1 MSIDLKNW
9 VKYIGNQTIP
19 VFNETIQA
27 VLSLTMDEKS
37 SCKQLAETIL
47 KDAALTSRV
56 IRVANSPYY
65 NHHENQL
72 TDIRRIVLLIGFKKI
87 SEICLT
93 LSILDSIVDNTTRK
107 HVYTVSMKSF
117 HAAIHARSIAELYG
131 LKDQDMIYMS
141 TLLYNIGEIA
151 FWSLSGKSGRLISD
165 LLQQAGINHEQA
177 EKNILG
183 ITFRE
188 LSFGLVSEWKLSGL
202 LKRALLNP
210 ASSDI
215 NIKCILYGNI
225 IANTTLNKDADFN
238 KLAEN
243 ITKESNISAAQLKT
257 TIKENIKIAN
267 ETYQFY
273 QRQ

>member
-107 HVYTVSMKSF
+107 HVYAVSMKSF

-131 LKDQDMIYMS
+131 LKDKDMIYMS

-165 LLQQAGINHEQA
+165 LLKQAGINHEQA